1 MNPIILTAS
10 GKFFNFLAPED
21 SDYCIEDI
29 AHALSHINRWTGH
42 TRVPYN
48 VADHSIRVSYVVPK
62 QHALAA
68 LLHDSS
74 EAFCGDVASPLKAML
89 SEYKEIEQRVEKAIF
104 AKFGIEFPYSKEVKK
119 ADQILL
125 LTERRDLL
133 PATED
138 PFTIGDLKPLKDRIW
153 PLKNREARE
162 AFLVR
167 FYQLTEKK

>member
-1 MNPIILTAS
+1 MNPIILTNS
-10 GKFFNFLAPED
+10 GKFFSFVSPED

-48 VADHSIRVSYVVPK
+48 VADHSVRVSHVVPK
-62 QHALAA
+62 KHALAA
-68 LLHDSS
+68 LLHDAS

-104 AKFGIEFPYSKEVKK
+104 AKFGVEYPYHTDVKR

-133 PATED
+133 PVTEEQL
-138 PFTIGDLKPLKDRIW
+138 TIGDLKPLKERIW

-162 AFLVR
+162 AFLQR
-167 FYQLTEKK
+167 FMELTK